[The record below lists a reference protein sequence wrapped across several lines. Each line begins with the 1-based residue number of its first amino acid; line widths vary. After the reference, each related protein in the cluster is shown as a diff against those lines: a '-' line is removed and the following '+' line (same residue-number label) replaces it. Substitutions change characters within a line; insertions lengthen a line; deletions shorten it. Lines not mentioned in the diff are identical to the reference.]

1 MNLLTDR
8 EYLGLTVPFM
18 LSTMTQPLMG
28 AVNTAVM
35 GQLPDP
41 KYIAAVSLGAILFNN
56 LYWLFGF
63 LRVSTTGYAAQ
74 AFGAADKRLGM
85 LAFFKPLVLA
95 MLISACCILFQKPIL
110 ELYLAMIG
118 AAPEVNLLCRD
129 AVFSG
134 AMFLL
139 RLDPAA
145 REVAGIY
152 YDILIWTAPLTL
164 LNYAILGWLMGQTR
178 VRASVFMQVSMNVL
192 NMALSIWFVFW
203 LHMDITGVAFA
214 TLLSQLYGGILSVVL
229 MYYYGDFD
237 YKALPWSELLD
248 WREFIGMLQVNVNLM
263 IRTACLLTVNNII
276 AAVGASFGTVVLAA
290 NAVLLQLKDIMSYL
304 IDGMANGTA
313 IFSGRAVGAKNGKL
327 FAATI
332 KMTFKWLV
340 VLAAILMLGYHL
352 GNEFFI
358 RLFTNIE
365 EVVAMAVTYNVF
377 VLFYPVCAGI
387 GMVLY
392 GVFCGATRTAPVRNM
407 MLMAL
412 LVFYLLQWQLVPLW
426 GNSGLWLALLGFM
439 LSQSIILL
447 FYLSSLRREFA

>member
-1 MNLLTDR
+1 MNLLTNR

-74 AFGAADKRLGM
+74 AFGAADRELGT

-95 MLISACCILFQKPIL
+95 LLISLACIVFQKPIL
-110 ELYLAMIG
+110 ESYLAMIG
-118 AAPEVNLLCRD
+118 AAPEVNDLCR
-129 AVFSG
+129 
-134 AMFLL
+134 
-139 RLDPAA
+139 
-145 REVAGIY
+145 EY
-152 YDILIWTAPLTL
+152 YYILIWGAPLVL
-164 LNYAILGWLMGQTR
+164 GNYVALGWLMGQTR

-192 NMALSIWFVFW
+192 NMALSIWFVFG
-203 LHMDITGVAFA
+203 LHMDIVGVAFA
-214 TLLSQLYGGILSVVL
+214 TLLSQLYGGVLSVVL

-237 YKALPWSELLD
+237 YKNLPWGELLD
-248 WREFIGMLQVNVNLM
+248 WRTFIGMLKVNVNLM

-304 IDGMANGTA
+304 IDGMANGAA
-313 IFSGRAVGAKNGKL
+313 IFSGRAVGAKSGAGL
-327 FAATI
+327 DAAI
-332 KMTFKWLV
+332 RMTFKWLV
-340 VLAAILMLGYHL
+340 VLAVMLMGVYAA

-358 RLFTNIE
+358 RLFTNID
-365 EVVAMAVTYNVF
+365 EVVAMAMTYNVF

-407 MLMAL
+407 MLLAL
-412 LVFYLLQWQLVPLW
+412 AVFYLLQWQLVPKI

-439 LSQSIILL
+439 AAQSVILL
-447 FYLSSLRREFA
+447 YYLKSLRKEFTD

>member
-95 MLISACCILFQKPIL
+95 MIISAFCILFQKPIL

-118 AAPEVNLLCRD
+118 AAPEVNELCRD
-129 AVFSG
+129 
-134 AMFLL
+134 
-139 RLDPAA
+139 
-145 REVAGIY
+145 Y
-152 YDILIWTAPLTL
+152 YYILIWGAPLVL
-164 LNYAILGWLMGQTR
+164 GNYVALGWLMGQTR

-214 TLLSQLYGGILSVVL
+214 TLLSQLYGGILSIVL

-237 YKALPWSELLD
+237 YKELPWSELLD

-304 IDGMANGTA
+304 IDGMANGAA
-313 IFSGRAVGAKNGKL
+313 IFSGRAVGANNAKL

-352 GNEFFI
+352 SNEFFI

-365 EVVAMAVTYNVF
+365 EVVAMAMTYNVF

-412 LVFYLLQWQLVPLW
+412 LVFYLLQWQLVPLG

-447 FYLSSLRREFA
+447 FYLSSLRRKFA

>member
-1 MNLLTDR
+1 MNLLTNR

-74 AFGAADKRLGM
+74 AFGAADRELGT

-95 MLISACCILFQKPIL
+95 LLISLACIVFQKPIL
-110 ELYLAMIG
+110 ESYLAMIG
-118 AAPEVNLLCRD
+118 AAPEVNALCR
-129 AVFSG
+129 
-134 AMFLL
+134 
-139 RLDPAA
+139 
-145 REVAGIY
+145 EY
-152 YDILIWTAPLTL
+152 YYILIWGAPLVL
-164 LNYAILGWLMGQTR
+164 GNYVALGWLMGQTR

-192 NMALSIWFVFW
+192 NMALSIWFVFG
-203 LHMDITGVAFA
+203 LHMDIVGVAFA
-214 TLLSQLYGGILSVVL
+214 TLLSQLYGGVLSVVL

-237 YKALPWSELLD
+237 YKNLPWGELLD
-248 WREFIGMLQVNVNLM
+248 WRTFIGMLKVNVNLM

-304 IDGMANGTA
+304 IDGMANGAA
-313 IFSGRAVGAKNGKL
+313 IFSGRAVGAKSGAGL
-327 FAATI
+327 DAAI
-332 KMTFKWLV
+332 RMTFKWLV
-340 VLAAILMLGYHL
+340 VLAAMLMGVYAA

-358 RLFTNIE
+358 RLFTNID
-365 EVVAMAVTYNVF
+365 EVVAMAMTYNVF

-407 MLMAL
+407 MLLAL
-412 LVFYLLQWQLVPLW
+412 AVFYLLQWQLVPQI

-439 LSQSIILL
+439 AAQSVILL
-447 FYLSSLRREFA
+447 YYLKSLRKEFTD

>member
-1 MNLLTDR
+1 MNLLTNR

-74 AFGAADKRLGM
+74 AFGAADRELGT

-95 MLISACCILFQKPIL
+95 LLISLACIVFQKPIL
-110 ELYLAMIG
+110 EGYLAMIG
-118 AAPEVNLLCRD
+118 AAPEVNDLCR
-129 AVFSG
+129 
-134 AMFLL
+134 
-139 RLDPAA
+139 
-145 REVAGIY
+145 EY
-152 YDILIWTAPLTL
+152 YYILIWGAPLVL
-164 LNYAILGWLMGQTR
+164 GNYVALGWLMGQTR

-192 NMALSIWFVFW
+192 NMALSIWFVFG
-203 LHMDITGVAFA
+203 LHMDIVGVAFA
-214 TLLSQLYGGILSVVL
+214 TLLSQLYGGVLSVVL
-229 MYYYGDFD
+229 MYYYGEFD
-237 YKALPWSELLD
+237 YKNLPWGELLD
-248 WREFIGMLQVNVNLM
+248 WRTFIGMLKVNVNLM

-304 IDGMANGTA
+304 IDGMANGAA
-313 IFSGRAVGAKNGKL
+313 IFSGRAVGAKSGAGL
-327 FAATI
+327 EAAI
-332 KMTFKWLV
+332 RMTFKWLV
-340 VLAAILMLGYHL
+340 VLAAILMGVYAA

-358 RLFTNIE
+358 RLFTNID
-365 EVVAMAVTYNVF
+365 EVVAMAMTYNAF

-407 MLMAL
+407 MLLAL
-412 LVFYLLQWQLVPLW
+412 AVFYVLQWQLVPEI

-439 LSQSIILL
+439 AAQSVILL
-447 FYLSSLRREFA
+447 YYLKSLRKEFTD

>member
-1 MNLLTDR
+1 MDLLTNR

-74 AFGAADKRLGM
+74 AFGAADRELGT

-95 MLISACCILFQKPIL
+95 LLISLACIVFQKPIL
-110 ELYLAMIG
+110 EGYLAMIG
-118 AAPEVNLLCRD
+118 AAPEVNALCR
-129 AVFSG
+129 
-134 AMFLL
+134 
-139 RLDPAA
+139 
-145 REVAGIY
+145 EY
-152 YDILIWTAPLTL
+152 YYILIWGAPLVL
-164 LNYAILGWLMGQTR
+164 GNYVALGWLMGQTR

-192 NMALSIWFVFW
+192 NMALSIWFVFG
-203 LHMDITGVAFA
+203 LHMDIVGVAFA
-214 TLLSQLYGGILSVVL
+214 TLLSQLYGGVISVVL
-229 MYYYGDFD
+229 MYYYGEFD
-237 YKALPWSELLD
+237 YKNLPWGELLD
-248 WREFIGMLQVNVNLM
+248 WRTFIGMLKVNVNLM

-304 IDGMANGTA
+304 IDGMANGAA
-313 IFSGRAVGAKNGKL
+313 IFSGRAVGAKSGAGL
-327 FAATI
+327 DAAI

-340 VLAAILMLGYHL
+340 VLAVMLMGVYAAV
-352 GNEFFI
+352 NEFFI
-358 RLFTNIE
+358 RLFTNID
-365 EVVAMAVTYNVF
+365 EVVAMAMTYNAF

-407 MLMAL
+407 MLLAL
-412 LVFYLLQWQLVPLW
+412 AVFYLLQWQLVPKI

-439 LSQSIILL
+439 AAQSVILL
-447 FYLSSLRREFA
+447 YYLKSLRKEFTD

>member
-1 MNLLTDR
+1 MNLLTNR

-74 AFGAADKRLGM
+74 AFGAADRELGT

-95 MLISACCILFQKPIL
+95 LLISLACIVFQKPIL
-110 ELYLAMIG
+110 EGYLAMIG
-118 AAPEVNLLCRD
+118 AAPEVNDLCR
-129 AVFSG
+129 
-134 AMFLL
+134 
-139 RLDPAA
+139 
-145 REVAGIY
+145 EY
-152 YDILIWTAPLTL
+152 YYILIWGAPLVL
-164 LNYAILGWLMGQTR
+164 GNYVALGWLMGQTR

-192 NMALSIWFVFW
+192 NMALSIWFVFG
-203 LHMDITGVAFA
+203 LHMDIVGVAFA
-214 TLLSQLYGGILSVVL
+214 TLLSQLYGGVLSVVL
-229 MYYYGDFD
+229 MYYYGEFD
-237 YKALPWSELLD
+237 YKNLPWVELLD
-248 WREFIGMLQVNVNLM
+248 WRTFIGMLKVNVNLM

-304 IDGMANGTA
+304 IDGMANGAA
-313 IFSGRAVGAKNGKL
+313 IFSGRAVGAKSGAGL
-327 FAATI
+327 EAAI
-332 KMTFKWLV
+332 RMTFKWLV
-340 VLAAILMLGYHL
+340 VLAAILMGVYAA

-358 RLFTNIE
+358 RLFTNID
-365 EVVAMAVTYNVF
+365 EVVAMAITYNVF

-407 MLMAL
+407 MLLAL
-412 LVFYLLQWQLVPLW
+412 AVFYLLQWQLVPKI

-439 LSQSIILL
+439 AAQSVILL
-447 FYLSSLRREFA
+447 YYLKSLRKEFTD

>member
-8 EYLGLTVPFM
+8 EYLGLTIPFM

-118 AAPEVNLLCRD
+118 AAPEVNELCRD
-129 AVFSG
+129 
-134 AMFLL
+134 
-139 RLDPAA
+139 
-145 REVAGIY
+145 Y
-152 YDILIWTAPLTL
+152 YYILIWGAPLVFG
-164 LNYAILGWLMGQTR
+164 NYVALGWLMGQTR

-214 TLLSQLYGGILSVVL
+214 TLLSQLYGGILSIVL

-237 YKALPWSELLD
+237 YKELPWSELLD

-304 IDGMANGTA
+304 IDGMANGAA
-313 IFSGRAVGAKNGKL
+313 IFSGRAVGANNAKL

-352 GNEFFI
+352 SNEFFI

-392 GVFCGATRTAPVRNM
+392 GVFCGATKTAPVRNM

-426 GNSGLWLALLGFM
+426 GNSGLWFALLGFM

-447 FYLSSLRREFA
+447 FYLSYLRREFA

>member
-1 MNLLTDR
+1 MNLLTNR

-74 AFGAADKRLGM
+74 AFGAADRELGT

-95 MLISACCILFQKPIL
+95 LLISIACIVLQKPIL
-110 ELYLAMIG
+110 EGYLAMIG
-118 AAPEVNLLCRD
+118 AAPEVNALCR
-129 AVFSG
+129 
-134 AMFLL
+134 
-139 RLDPAA
+139 
-145 REVAGIY
+145 EY
-152 YDILIWTAPLTL
+152 YYILIWGAPLVL
-164 LNYAILGWLMGQTR
+164 GNYVALGWLMGQTR

-192 NMALSIWFVFW
+192 NMALSIWFVFG
-203 LHMDITGVAFA
+203 LHMDIVGVAFA
-214 TLLSQLYGGILSVVL
+214 TLLSQLYGGVISVVL
-229 MYYYGDFD
+229 MYYYGEFD
-237 YKALPWSELLD
+237 YKNLPWGELLD
-248 WREFIGMLQVNVNLM
+248 WRTFIGMLKVNVNLM

-304 IDGMANGTA
+304 IDGMANGAA
-313 IFSGRAVGAKNGKL
+313 IFSGRAVGAKSGAGL
-327 FAATI
+327 DAAI
-332 KMTFKWLV
+332 RMTFKWLV
-340 VLAAILMLGYHL
+340 VLAVILMGVYAA

-358 RLFTNIE
+358 RLFTNLD
-365 EVVAMAVTYNVF
+365 EVVAMSMTYNVF

-407 MLMAL
+407 MLLAL
-412 LVFYLLQWQLVPLW
+412 AVFYLLQWQLVPII

-439 LSQSIILL
+439 AAQSVILL
-447 FYLSSLRREFA
+447 YYLKSLRKEFTD

>member
-1 MNLLTDR
+1 MNLLTNR

-74 AFGAADKRLGM
+74 AFGAADRELGT

-95 MLISACCILFQKPIL
+95 LLISLACIVFQKPIL
-110 ELYLAMIG
+110 ESYLAMIG
-118 AAPEVNLLCRD
+118 AAPEVNALCR
-129 AVFSG
+129 
-134 AMFLL
+134 
-139 RLDPAA
+139 
-145 REVAGIY
+145 EY
-152 YDILIWTAPLTL
+152 YYILIWGAPLVL
-164 LNYAILGWLMGQTR
+164 GNYVALGWLMGQTR

-192 NMALSIWFVFW
+192 NMALSIWFVFG
-203 LHMDITGVAFA
+203 LHMDIVGVAFA
-214 TLLSQLYGGILSVVL
+214 TLLSQLYGGVISVVL
-229 MYYYGDFD
+229 MYYYGEFD
-237 YKALPWSELLD
+237 YKNLPWGELLD
-248 WREFIGMLQVNVNLM
+248 WRTFIGMLKVNVNLM

-304 IDGMANGTA
+304 IDGMANGAA
-313 IFSGRAVGAKNGKL
+313 IFSGRAVGAKSGAGL
-327 FAATI
+327 DAAI
-332 KMTFKWLV
+332 RMTFKWLV
-340 VLAAILMLGYHL
+340 VLAVMLMGVYAA

-358 RLFTNIE
+358 RLFTNID
-365 EVVAMAVTYNVF
+365 EVVAMAMTYNVF

-407 MLMAL
+407 MLLAL
-412 LVFYLLQWQLVPLW
+412 AVFYLLQWQLVPTI

-439 LSQSIILL
+439 AAQSVILL
-447 FYLSSLRREFA
+447 YYLKSLRKEFTD

>member
-1 MNLLTDR
+1 MNLLTNR

-74 AFGAADKRLGM
+74 AFGAADRELGT

-95 MLISACCILFQKPIL
+95 LLISLACVVFQKPIL
-110 ELYLAMIG
+110 ESYLAMIG
-118 AAPEVNLLCRD
+118 AAPEVNDLCR
-129 AVFSG
+129 
-134 AMFLL
+134 
-139 RLDPAA
+139 
-145 REVAGIY
+145 EY
-152 YDILIWTAPLTL
+152 YYILIWGAPLVL
-164 LNYAILGWLMGQTR
+164 GNYVALGWLMGQTR

-192 NMALSIWFVFW
+192 NMALSIWFVFG
-203 LHMDITGVAFA
+203 LHMDIVGVAFA
-214 TLLSQLYGGILSVVL
+214 TLLSQLYGGVISVVL
-229 MYYYGDFD
+229 MYYYGEFD
-237 YKALPWSELLD
+237 YKNLPWGELLD
-248 WREFIGMLQVNVNLM
+248 WRTFIGMLKVNVNLM

-304 IDGMANGTA
+304 IDGMANGAA
-313 IFSGRAVGAKNGKL
+313 IFSGRAVGAKSGAGL
-327 FAATI
+327 DAAI
-332 KMTFKWLV
+332 RMTFKWLV
-340 VLAAILMLGYHL
+340 VLVVILMGVYAA

-358 RLFTNIE
+358 RLFTNID
-365 EVVAMAVTYNVF
+365 EVVAMAMTYNVF

-407 MLMAL
+407 MLLAL
-412 LVFYLLQWQLVPLW
+412 AVFYLLQWQLVPKI

-439 LSQSIILL
+439 AAQSVILL
-447 FYLSSLRREFA
+447 YYLKSLRKEFTD

>member
-1 MNLLTDR
+1 MNLLTNR

-74 AFGAADKRLGM
+74 AFGAADRELGT

-95 MLISACCILFQKPIL
+95 LLISLACIVLQKPIL
-110 ELYLAMIG
+110 EGYLAMIG
-118 AAPEVNLLCRD
+118 AAPEVNALCR
-129 AVFSG
+129 
-134 AMFLL
+134 
-139 RLDPAA
+139 
-145 REVAGIY
+145 EY
-152 YDILIWTAPLTL
+152 YYILIWGAPLVL
-164 LNYAILGWLMGQTR
+164 GNYVALGWLMGQTR

-192 NMALSIWFVFW
+192 NMALSIWFVFG
-203 LHMDITGVAFA
+203 LHMDIVGVAFA
-214 TLLSQLYGGILSVVL
+214 TLLSQLYGGVISVVL
-229 MYYYGDFD
+229 MYYYGEFD
-237 YKALPWSELLD
+237 YKNLPWGELLD
-248 WREFIGMLQVNVNLM
+248 WRTFIGMLKVNVNLM

-304 IDGMANGTA
+304 IDGMANGAA
-313 IFSGRAVGAKNGKL
+313 IFSGRAVGAKSGAGL
-327 FAATI
+327 DAAI
-332 KMTFKWLV
+332 RMTFKWLV
-340 VLAAILMLGYHL
+340 VLAVILMGVYAA

-358 RLFTNIE
+358 RLFTNLD
-365 EVVAMAVTYNVF
+365 EVVAMAMTYNAF

-407 MLMAL
+407 MLLAL
-412 LVFYLLQWQLVPLW
+412 AVFYLLQWQLVPII

-439 LSQSIILL
+439 AAQSVILL
-447 FYLSSLRREFA
+447 YYLKSLRKEFTD

>member
-1 MNLLTDR
+1 MNLLTNR

-74 AFGAADKRLGM
+74 AFGAADRELGT

-95 MLISACCILFQKPIL
+95 LLISLACIVFQKPIL
-110 ELYLAMIG
+110 EGYLAMIG
-118 AAPEVNLLCRD
+118 AAPEVNDLCR
-129 AVFSG
+129 
-134 AMFLL
+134 
-139 RLDPAA
+139 
-145 REVAGIY
+145 EY
-152 YDILIWTAPLTL
+152 YYILIWGAPLVL
-164 LNYAILGWLMGQTR
+164 GNYVALGWLMGQTR

-192 NMALSIWFVFW
+192 NMALSIWFVFG
-203 LHMDITGVAFA
+203 LHMDIVGVAFA
-214 TLLSQLYGGILSVVL
+214 TLLSQLYGGVISVVL
-229 MYYYGDFD
+229 MYYYGEFD
-237 YKALPWSELLD
+237 YKNLPWGELLD
-248 WREFIGMLQVNVNLM
+248 WRTFIGMLKVNVNLM

-304 IDGMANGTA
+304 IDGMANGAA
-313 IFSGRAVGAKNGKL
+313 IFSGRAVGAKSGAGL
-327 FAATI
+327 EAAI
-332 KMTFKWLV
+332 RMTFKWLV
-340 VLAAILMLGYHL
+340 VLAAMLMGVYAA

-358 RLFTNIE
+358 RLFTNID
-365 EVVAMAVTYNVF
+365 EVVAMAMTYNAF

-407 MLMAL
+407 MLLAL
-412 LVFYLLQWQLVPLW
+412 AVFYVLQWQLVPII
-426 GNSGLWLALLGFM
+426 GNSGLWVALLGFM
-439 LSQSIILL
+439 AAQSVILL
-447 FYLSSLRREFA
+447 YYLKSLRKEFTD

>member
-8 EYLGLTVPFM
+8 EYLGLTIPFM

-118 AAPEVNLLCRD
+118 AAPEVNELCRD
-129 AVFSG
+129 
-134 AMFLL
+134 
-139 RLDPAA
+139 
-145 REVAGIY
+145 Y
-152 YDILIWTAPLTL
+152 YYILIWGAPLVFG
-164 LNYAILGWLMGQTR
+164 NYVALGWLMGQTR

-214 TLLSQLYGGILSVVL
+214 TLLSQLYGGILSIVL

-304 IDGMANGTA
+304 IDGMANGAA
-313 IFSGRAVGAKNGKL
+313 IFSGRAVGANNAKL

-352 GNEFFI
+352 SNEFFI

-365 EVVAMAVTYNVF
+365 EVVAMAMTYNVF

-426 GNSGLWLALLGFM
+426 GPRSHGKM
-439 LSQSIILL
+439 
-447 FYLSSLRREFA
+447 

>member
-1 MNLLTDR
+1 MNLLTNR

-74 AFGAADKRLGM
+74 AFGAADRELGT

-95 MLISACCILFQKPIL
+95 LLISLACIVFQKPIL
-110 ELYLAMIG
+110 EGYLAMIG
-118 AAPEVNLLCRD
+118 AAPEVNDLCR
-129 AVFSG
+129 
-134 AMFLL
+134 
-139 RLDPAA
+139 
-145 REVAGIY
+145 EY
-152 YDILIWTAPLTL
+152 YYILIWGAPLVL
-164 LNYAILGWLMGQTR
+164 GNYVALGWLMGQTR

-203 LHMDITGVAFA
+203 LHMDIVGVAFA
-214 TLLSQLYGGILSVVL
+214 TLLSQLYGGVLSVVL

-237 YKALPWSELLD
+237 YKNLPWGELLD
-248 WREFIGMLQVNVNLM
+248 WRTFIGMLKVNVNLM

-304 IDGMANGTA
+304 IDGMANGAA
-313 IFSGRAVGAKNGKL
+313 IFSGRAVGAKSGAGL
-327 FAATI
+327 DAAI
-332 KMTFKWLV
+332 RMTFKWLV
-340 VLAAILMLGYHL
+340 VLAAMLMGVYAA

-358 RLFTNIE
+358 RLFTNID
-365 EVVAMAVTYNVF
+365 EVVAMAMTYNVF

-407 MLMAL
+407 MLLAL
-412 LVFYLLQWQLVPLW
+412 AVFYLLQWQLVPEI

-439 LSQSIILL
+439 AAQSVILL
-447 FYLSSLRREFA
+447 YYLKSLRKEFTD

>member
-1 MNLLTDR
+1 MSLLTNR

-74 AFGAADKRLGM
+74 AFGAADKELGT

-95 MLISACCILFQKPIL
+95 LLISLACIVFQKPIL
-110 ELYLAMIG
+110 ESYLAMIG
-118 AAPEVNLLCRD
+118 AAPEVNDLCR
-129 AVFSG
+129 
-134 AMFLL
+134 
-139 RLDPAA
+139 
-145 REVAGIY
+145 EY
-152 YDILIWTAPLTL
+152 YYILIWGAPLVL
-164 LNYAILGWLMGQTR
+164 GNYVALGWLMGQTR

-192 NMALSIWFVFW
+192 NMALSIWFVFG
-203 LHMDITGVAFA
+203 LHMDIIGVAFA
-214 TLLSQLYGGILSVVL
+214 TLLSQLYGGVLSVVL

-237 YKALPWSELLD
+237 YKNLPWGELLD
-248 WREFIGMLQVNVNLM
+248 WRTFIGMLKVNVNLM

-304 IDGMANGTA
+304 IDGMANGAA
-313 IFSGRAVGAKNGKL
+313 IFSGRAVGAKSGAGL
-327 FAATI
+327 DAAI
-332 KMTFKWLV
+332 RMTFKWLV
-340 VLAAILMLGYHL
+340 VLAAILMGVYAA

-358 RLFTNIE
+358 RLFTNID
-365 EVVAMAVTYNVF
+365 EVVAMAMTYNAF

-407 MLMAL
+407 MLLAL
-412 LVFYLLQWQLVPLW
+412 AVFYVLQWQLVPII
-426 GNSGLWLALLGFM
+426 GNSGLWVALLGFM
-439 LSQSIILL
+439 AAQSVILL
-447 FYLSSLRREFA
+447 YYLKSLRKEFTD

>member
-1 MNLLTDR
+1 MNLLTNR

-74 AFGAADKRLGM
+74 AFGAADRELGT

-95 MLISACCILFQKPIL
+95 LLISIACIVLQKPIL
-110 ELYLAMIG
+110 EGYLAMIG
-118 AAPEVNLLCRD
+118 AAPEVNALCR
-129 AVFSG
+129 
-134 AMFLL
+134 
-139 RLDPAA
+139 
-145 REVAGIY
+145 EY
-152 YDILIWTAPLTL
+152 YYILIWGAPLVL
-164 LNYAILGWLMGQTR
+164 GNYVALGWLMGQTR

-192 NMALSIWFVFW
+192 NMALSIWFVFG
-203 LHMDITGVAFA
+203 LHMDIVGVAFA
-214 TLLSQLYGGILSVVL
+214 TLLSQLYGGVISVVL
-229 MYYYGDFD
+229 MYYYGEFD
-237 YKALPWSELLD
+237 YKNLPWGELLD
-248 WREFIGMLQVNVNLM
+248 WRTFIGMLKVNVNLM

-304 IDGMANGTA
+304 IDGMANGAA
-313 IFSGRAVGAKNGKL
+313 IFSGRAVGAKSGAGL
-327 FAATI
+327 DAAI
-332 KMTFKWLV
+332 RMTFKWLV
-340 VLAAILMLGYHL
+340 VLAAMLMGVYAA

-358 RLFTNIE
+358 RLFTNID
-365 EVVAMAVTYNVF
+365 EVVAMAMTYNVF

-407 MLMAL
+407 MLLAL
-412 LVFYLLQWQLVPLW
+412 AVFYLLQWQLVPEI

-439 LSQSIILL
+439 AAQSVILL
-447 FYLSSLRREFA
+447 YYLKSLRKEFTD

>member
-1 MNLLTDR
+1 MNLLTNR

-74 AFGAADKRLGM
+74 AFGAADRELGT

-95 MLISACCILFQKPIL
+95 LLISLACIVLQKPIL
-110 ELYLAMIG
+110 EGYLAMIG
-118 AAPEVNLLCRD
+118 AAPEVNALCR
-129 AVFSG
+129 
-134 AMFLL
+134 
-139 RLDPAA
+139 
-145 REVAGIY
+145 EY
-152 YDILIWTAPLTL
+152 YYILIWGAPLVL
-164 LNYAILGWLMGQTR
+164 GNYVALGWLMGQTR

-192 NMALSIWFVFW
+192 NMALSIWFVFG
-203 LHMDITGVAFA
+203 LHMDIVGVAFA
-214 TLLSQLYGGILSVVL
+214 TLLSQLYGGVISVVL
-229 MYYYGDFD
+229 MYYYGEFD
-237 YKALPWSELLD
+237 YKNLPWGELLD
-248 WREFIGMLQVNVNLM
+248 WRTFIGMLKVNVNLM

-304 IDGMANGTA
+304 IDGMANGAA
-313 IFSGRAVGAKNGKL
+313 IFSGRAVGAKSGAGL
-327 FAATI
+327 DAAI
-332 KMTFKWLV
+332 RMTFKWLV
-340 VLAAILMLGYHL
+340 VLAVMLMGVYAA

-358 RLFTNIE
+358 RLFTNLD
-365 EVVAMAVTYNVF
+365 EVVAMALTYNVF

-407 MLMAL
+407 MLLAL
-412 LVFYLLQWQLVPLW
+412 AVFYLLQWQLVPII

-439 LSQSIILL
+439 AAQSVILL
-447 FYLSSLRREFA
+447 YYLKSLRKEFTD

>member
-1 MNLLTDR
+1 MNLLTNR

-74 AFGAADKRLGM
+74 AFGAADRELGT

-95 MLISACCILFQKPIL
+95 LLISLACIVFQKPIL
-110 ELYLAMIG
+110 ESYLAMIG
-118 AAPEVNLLCRD
+118 AAPEVNDLCR
-129 AVFSG
+129 
-134 AMFLL
+134 
-139 RLDPAA
+139 
-145 REVAGIY
+145 EY
-152 YDILIWTAPLTL
+152 YYILIWGAPLVL
-164 LNYAILGWLMGQTR
+164 GNYVALGWLMGQTR

-192 NMALSIWFVFW
+192 NMALSIWFVFG
-203 LHMDITGVAFA
+203 LHMDIVGVAFA
-214 TLLSQLYGGILSVVL
+214 TLLSQLYGGVLSVVL
-229 MYYYGDFD
+229 MYYYGEFD
-237 YKALPWSELLD
+237 YKNLPWGELLD
-248 WREFIGMLQVNVNLM
+248 WRTFIGMLKVNVNLM

-304 IDGMANGTA
+304 IDGMANGAA
-313 IFSGRAVGAKNGKL
+313 IFSGRAVGAKSGAGL
-327 FAATI
+327 DAAI
-332 KMTFKWLV
+332 RMTFKWLV
-340 VLAAILMLGYHL
+340 VLAAILMGVYAA

-358 RLFTNIE
+358 RLFTNID
-365 EVVAMAVTYNVF
+365 EVVAMSMTYNVF

-407 MLMAL
+407 MLLAL
-412 LVFYLLQWQLVPLW
+412 AVFYLLQWQLVPII

-439 LSQSIILL
+439 AAQSVILL
-447 FYLSSLRREFA
+447 YYLKSLRKEFTD

>member
-1 MNLLTDR
+1 MNLLTNR

-74 AFGAADKRLGM
+74 AFGAADRELGT

-95 MLISACCILFQKPIL
+95 LLISLACIVLQKPIL
-110 ELYLAMIG
+110 EGYLAMIG
-118 AAPEVNLLCRD
+118 AAPEVNALCR
-129 AVFSG
+129 
-134 AMFLL
+134 
-139 RLDPAA
+139 
-145 REVAGIY
+145 EY
-152 YDILIWTAPLTL
+152 YYILIWGAPLVL
-164 LNYAILGWLMGQTR
+164 GNYVALGWLMGQTR

-192 NMALSIWFVFW
+192 NMALSIWFVFG
-203 LHMDITGVAFA
+203 LHMDIVGVAFA
-214 TLLSQLYGGILSVVL
+214 TLLSQLYGGVISVVL
-229 MYYYGDFD
+229 MYYYGEFD
-237 YKALPWSELLD
+237 YKNLPWGELLD
-248 WREFIGMLQVNVNLM
+248 WRTFIGMLKVNVNLM

-304 IDGMANGTA
+304 IDGMANGAA
-313 IFSGRAVGAKNGKL
+313 IFSGRAVGAKSGAGL
-327 FAATI
+327 DAAI
-332 KMTFKWLV
+332 RMTFKWLV
-340 VLAAILMLGYHL
+340 VLAAILMGVYAA

-358 RLFTNIE
+358 RLFTNID
-365 EVVAMAVTYNVF
+365 EVVAMSMTYNVF

-407 MLMAL
+407 MLLAL
-412 LVFYLLQWQLVPLW
+412 AVFYLLQWQLVPII

-439 LSQSIILL
+439 AAQSVILL
-447 FYLSSLRREFA
+447 YYLKSLRKEFTD

>member
-1 MNLLTDR
+1 MNLLTNR

-74 AFGAADKRLGM
+74 AFGAADRELGT

-95 MLISACCILFQKPIL
+95 LLISLACIVFQKPIL
-110 ELYLAMIG
+110 ESYLAMIG
-118 AAPEVNLLCRD
+118 ATPEVNDLCR
-129 AVFSG
+129 
-134 AMFLL
+134 
-139 RLDPAA
+139 
-145 REVAGIY
+145 EY
-152 YDILIWTAPLTL
+152 YYILIWGAPLVL
-164 LNYAILGWLMGQTR
+164 GNYVALGWLMGQTR

-192 NMALSIWFVFW
+192 NMALSIWFVFG
-203 LHMDITGVAFA
+203 LHMDIVGVAFA
-214 TLLSQLYGGILSVVL
+214 TLLSQLYGGVISVVL
-229 MYYYGDFD
+229 MYYYGEFD
-237 YKALPWSELLD
+237 YKNLPWGELLD
-248 WREFIGMLQVNVNLM
+248 WRTFIGMLKVNVNLM

-304 IDGMANGTA
+304 IDGMANGAA
-313 IFSGRAVGAKNGKL
+313 IFSGRAVGAKSGAGL
-327 FAATI
+327 DAAI
-332 KMTFKWLV
+332 RMTFKWLV
-340 VLAAILMLGYHL
+340 VLAVMLMGVYAA

-358 RLFTNIE
+358 RLFTNID
-365 EVVAMAVTYNVF
+365 EVVAMAMTYNIF

-407 MLMAL
+407 MLLAL
-412 LVFYLLQWQLVPLW
+412 AVFYLLQWQLVPKI

-439 LSQSIILL
+439 AAQSVILL
-447 FYLSSLRREFA
+447 YYLKSLRKEFTD

>member
-1 MNLLTDR
+1 MNLLTNR

-74 AFGAADKRLGM
+74 AFGAADRELGT

-95 MLISACCILFQKPIL
+95 VLISLACIVFQKPIL
-110 ELYLAMIG
+110 ESYLAMIG
-118 AAPEVNLLCRD
+118 AAPEVNALCR
-129 AVFSG
+129 
-134 AMFLL
+134 
-139 RLDPAA
+139 
-145 REVAGIY
+145 EY
-152 YDILIWTAPLTL
+152 YYILIWGAPLVL
-164 LNYAILGWLMGQTR
+164 GNYVALGWLMGQTR

-192 NMALSIWFVFW
+192 NMALSIWFVFG
-203 LHMDITGVAFA
+203 LHMDIVGVAFA
-214 TLLSQLYGGILSVVL
+214 TLLSQLYGGVISVVL

-237 YKALPWSELLD
+237 YKNLPWGELLD
-248 WREFIGMLQVNVNLM
+248 WRTFIGMLKVNVNLM

-304 IDGMANGTA
+304 IDGMANGAA
-313 IFSGRAVGAKNGKL
+313 IFSGRAVGAKSGAGL
-327 FAATI
+327 DAAI
-332 KMTFKWLV
+332 RMTFKWLV
-340 VLAAILMLGYHL
+340 VLAVMLMGVYAA

-358 RLFTNIE
+358 RLFTNID
-365 EVVAMAVTYNVF
+365 EVVAMAMTYNVF

-407 MLMAL
+407 MLLAL
-412 LVFYLLQWQLVPLW
+412 AVFYLLQWQLVPKI

-439 LSQSIILL
+439 AAQSVILL
-447 FYLSSLRREFA
+447 YYLKSLRKEFTD

>member
-1 MNLLTDR
+1 MNLLTNR

-74 AFGAADKRLGM
+74 AFGAADRELAT

-95 MLISACCILFQKPIL
+95 LLISLACIVFQKPIL
-110 ELYLAMIG
+110 ESYLAMIG
-118 AAPEVNLLCRD
+118 AAPEVNALCR
-129 AVFSG
+129 
-134 AMFLL
+134 
-139 RLDPAA
+139 
-145 REVAGIY
+145 EY
-152 YDILIWTAPLTL
+152 YYILIWGAPLVL
-164 LNYAILGWLMGQTR
+164 GNYVALGWLMGQTR

-192 NMALSIWFVFW
+192 NMALSIWFVFG
-203 LHMDITGVAFA
+203 LHMDIVGVAFA
-214 TLLSQLYGGILSVVL
+214 TLLSQLYGGVISVVL
-229 MYYYGDFD
+229 MYYYGEFD
-237 YKALPWSELLD
+237 YKNLPWGELLD
-248 WREFIGMLQVNVNLM
+248 WRTFIGMLKVNVNLM

-304 IDGMANGTA
+304 IDGMANGAA
-313 IFSGRAVGAKNGKL
+313 IFSGRAVGAKSGAGL
-327 FAATI
+327 DAAI
-332 KMTFKWLV
+332 RMTFKWLV
-340 VLAAILMLGYHL
+340 VLAVMLMGVYAA

-358 RLFTNIE
+358 RLFTNID
-365 EVVAMAVTYNVF
+365 EVVAMAMTYNVF

-407 MLMAL
+407 MLLAL
-412 LVFYLLQWQLVPLW
+412 AVFYLLQWQLVPKI

-439 LSQSIILL
+439 AAQSVILL
-447 FYLSSLRREFA
+447 YYLKSLRKEFTD

>member
-1 MNLLTDR
+1 MNLLTNR

-74 AFGAADKRLGM
+74 AFGAADRELGT

-95 MLISACCILFQKPIL
+95 LLISIACIVLQKPIL
-110 ELYLAMIG
+110 EGYLAMIG
-118 AAPEVNLLCRD
+118 AAPEVNALCR
-129 AVFSG
+129 
-134 AMFLL
+134 
-139 RLDPAA
+139 
-145 REVAGIY
+145 EY
-152 YDILIWTAPLTL
+152 YYILIWGAPLVL
-164 LNYAILGWLMGQTR
+164 GNYVALGWLMGQTR

-192 NMALSIWFVFW
+192 NMALSIWFVFG
-203 LHMDITGVAFA
+203 LHMDIIGVAFA
-214 TLLSQLYGGILSVVL
+214 TLLSQLYGGVISVVL
-229 MYYYGDFD
+229 MYYYGEFD
-237 YKALPWSELLD
+237 YKNLPWGELLD
-248 WREFIGMLQVNVNLM
+248 WRTFIGMLKVNVNLM

-304 IDGMANGTA
+304 IDGMANGAA
-313 IFSGRAVGAKNGKL
+313 IFSGRAVGAKSGAGL
-327 FAATI
+327 DAAI
-332 KMTFKWLV
+332 RMTFKWLV
-340 VLAAILMLGYHL
+340 VLAVILMGVYAA

-358 RLFTNIE
+358 RLFTNLD
-365 EVVAMAVTYNVF
+365 EVVAMALTYNVF

-407 MLMAL
+407 MLLAL
-412 LVFYLLQWQLVPLW
+412 AVFYLLQWQLVPKI

-439 LSQSIILL
+439 AAQSVILL
-447 FYLSSLRREFA
+447 YYLKSLRKEFTD

>member
-1 MNLLTDR
+1 MNLLTNR

-74 AFGAADKRLGM
+74 AFGAADRELGT

-95 MLISACCILFQKPIL
+95 LLISLACIVFQKPIL
-110 ELYLAMIG
+110 ESYLAMIG
-118 AAPEVNLLCRD
+118 AAPEVNALCR
-129 AVFSG
+129 
-134 AMFLL
+134 
-139 RLDPAA
+139 
-145 REVAGIY
+145 EY
-152 YDILIWTAPLTL
+152 YYILIWGAPLVL
-164 LNYAILGWLMGQTR
+164 GNYVALGWLMGQTR

-192 NMALSIWFVFW
+192 NMALSIWFVFG
-203 LHMDITGVAFA
+203 LHMDIVGVAFA
-214 TLLSQLYGGILSVVL
+214 TLLSQLYGGVISVVL
-229 MYYYGDFD
+229 MYYYGEFD
-237 YKALPWSELLD
+237 YKNLPWGELLD
-248 WREFIGMLQVNVNLM
+248 WRTFIGMLKVNVNLM

-304 IDGMANGTA
+304 IDGMANGAA
-313 IFSGRAVGAKNGKL
+313 IFSGRAVGAKSGAGL
-327 FAATI
+327 DAAI

-340 VLAAILMLGYHL
+340 VLAVILMGVYAA

-358 RLFTNIE
+358 RLFTNID
-365 EVVAMAVTYNVF
+365 EVVAMAMTYNVF

-407 MLMAL
+407 MLLAL
-412 LVFYLLQWQLVPLW
+412 AVFYLLQWQLVPKI

-439 LSQSIILL
+439 AAQSVILL
-447 FYLSSLRREFA
+447 YYLKSLRKEFTD

>member
-1 MNLLTDR
+1 MNLLTNR

-74 AFGAADKRLGM
+74 AFGAADRELGT

-95 MLISACCILFQKPIL
+95 LLISLACIVFQKPIL
-110 ELYLAMIG
+110 EGYLAMIG
-118 AAPEVNLLCRD
+118 AAPEVNDLCR
-129 AVFSG
+129 
-134 AMFLL
+134 
-139 RLDPAA
+139 
-145 REVAGIY
+145 EY
-152 YDILIWTAPLTL
+152 YYILIWGAPLVL
-164 LNYAILGWLMGQTR
+164 GNYVALGWLMGQTR

-192 NMALSIWFVFW
+192 NMALSIWFVFG
-203 LHMDITGVAFA
+203 LHMDIVGVAFA
-214 TLLSQLYGGILSVVL
+214 TLLSQLYGGVLSVVL
-229 MYYYGDFD
+229 MYYYGEFD
-237 YKALPWSELLD
+237 YKNLPWGELLD
-248 WREFIGMLQVNVNLM
+248 WRTFIGMLKVNVNLM

-304 IDGMANGTA
+304 IDGMANGAA
-313 IFSGRAVGAKNGKL
+313 IFSGRAVGAKSGAGL
-327 FAATI
+327 DAAI
-332 KMTFKWLV
+332 RMTFKWLV
-340 VLAAILMLGYHL
+340 VLAVMLMGVYAA

-358 RLFTNIE
+358 RLFTNID
-365 EVVAMAVTYNVF
+365 EVVAMAMTYNVF

-407 MLMAL
+407 MLLAL
-412 LVFYLLQWQLVPLW
+412 AVFYLLQWQLVPKI

-439 LSQSIILL
+439 AAQSVILL
-447 FYLSSLRREFA
+447 YYLKSLRKEFTD

>member
-1 MNLLTDR
+1 MNLLTNR

-74 AFGAADKRLGM
+74 AFGAADRELGT

-95 MLISACCILFQKPIL
+95 LLISLACIVFQKPIL
-110 ELYLAMIG
+110 ESYLVMIG
-118 AAPEVNLLCRD
+118 AAPEVNDLCR
-129 AVFSG
+129 
-134 AMFLL
+134 
-139 RLDPAA
+139 
-145 REVAGIY
+145 EY
-152 YDILIWTAPLTL
+152 YYILIWGAPLVL
-164 LNYAILGWLMGQTR
+164 GNYVALGWLMGQTR

-192 NMALSIWFVFW
+192 NMALSIWFVFG
-203 LHMDITGVAFA
+203 LHMDIVGVAFA
-214 TLLSQLYGGILSVVL
+214 TLLSQLYGGVLSVVL
-229 MYYYGDFD
+229 MYYYGEFD
-237 YKALPWSELLD
+237 YKNLPWGELLD
-248 WREFIGMLQVNVNLM
+248 WRTFIGMLKVNVNLM

-304 IDGMANGTA
+304 IDGMANGAA
-313 IFSGRAVGAKNGKL
+313 IFSGRAVGAKSGAGL
-327 FAATI
+327 EAAI
-332 KMTFKWLV
+332 RMTFKWLV
-340 VLAAILMLGYHL
+340 VLAAILMGVYAA

-358 RLFTNIE
+358 RLFTNID
-365 EVVAMAVTYNVF
+365 EVVAMAMTYNAF
-377 VLFYPVCAGI
+377 VLFYPICAGI

-412 LVFYLLQWQLVPLW
+412 AVFYLLQWQLVPKI
-426 GNSGLWLALLGFM
+426 GNSGLWVALLGFM
-439 LSQSIILL
+439 AAQSVILL
-447 FYLSSLRREFA
+447 YYLKSLRKEFTD

>member
-1 MNLLTDR
+1 MNLLINR

-74 AFGAADKRLGM
+74 AFGAADRELGT

-95 MLISACCILFQKPIL
+95 LLISLACIVFQKPIL
-110 ELYLAMIG
+110 EGYLAMIG
-118 AAPEVNLLCRD
+118 AAPEVNNLCR
-129 AVFSG
+129 
-134 AMFLL
+134 
-139 RLDPAA
+139 
-145 REVAGIY
+145 EY
-152 YDILIWTAPLTL
+152 YYILIWGAPLVL
-164 LNYAILGWLMGQTR
+164 GNYVALGWLMGQTR

-192 NMALSIWFVFW
+192 YMALSIWFVFG
-203 LHMDITGVAFA
+203 LHMDIIGVAFA
-214 TLLSQLYGGILSVVL
+214 TLLSQLYGGVLSVVL

-237 YKALPWSELLD
+237 YKNLPWRELLD
-248 WREFIGMLQVNVNLM
+248 WRTFIGMLKVNVDLM

-304 IDGMANGTA
+304 IDGMANGAA
-313 IFSGRAVGAKNGKL
+313 IFSGRAVGAKSGAGL
-327 FAATI
+327 DAAI
-332 KMTFKWLV
+332 RMTFKWLV
-340 VLAAILMLGYHL
+340 VLAAMLMGVYAA
-352 GNEFFI
+352 GNEFSI
-358 RLFTNIE
+358 RLFTNID
-365 EVVAMAVTYNVF
+365 EVVAMAMTYNVF

-407 MLMAL
+407 MLLAL
-412 LVFYLLQWQLVPLW
+412 AVFYLLQWQLVPEI

-439 LSQSIILL
+439 AAQSVILL
-447 FYLSSLRREFA
+447 YYLKSLRKEFTD

>member
-1 MNLLTDR
+1 MSLLTNR

-95 MLISACCILFQKPIL
+95 MLVSLACIVLQKPIL
-110 ELYLAMIG
+110 EGYLAMIG
-118 AAPEVNLLCRD
+118 AAPEVNDLCRD
-129 AVFSG
+129 
-134 AMFLL
+134 
-139 RLDPAA
+139 
-145 REVAGIY
+145 Y
-152 YDILIWTAPLTL
+152 YYVLIWGAPLVL
-164 LNYAILGWLMGQTR
+164 GNYVALGWLMGQTR

-203 LHMDITGVAFA
+203 LHMDIMGVAFA
-214 TLLSQLYGGILSVVL
+214 TLLSQLYGGVLSVVL
-229 MYYYGDFD
+229 MYYYGEFD
-237 YKALPWSELLD
+237 YKNLPWGELLD
-248 WREFIGMLQVNVNLM
+248 WREFIDMLKVNVNLM

-304 IDGMANGTA
+304 IDGMANGAA
-313 IFSGRAVGAKNGKL
+313 IFSGRAVGAKDGKGL
-327 FAATI
+327 DAAI

-340 VLAAILMLGYHL
+340 VLAVILMGGYAA

-358 RLFTNIE
+358 RLFTNID
-365 EVVAMAVTYNVF
+365 EVIAMAMAYNIF
-377 VLFYPVCAGI
+377 VMFYPVCAGI

-407 MLMAL
+407 MLAAL
-412 LVFYLLQWQLVPLW
+412 AVFYFMQWQLVPIF

-439 LSQSIILL
+439 SAQSVILL
-447 FYLSSLRREFA
+447 YYLRSLRREFTN

>member
-1 MNLLTDR
+1 MSLLTDR
-8 EYLGLTVPFM
+8 EYLGLTIPFM

-118 AAPEVNLLCRD
+118 AAPEVNELCRD
-129 AVFSG
+129 
-134 AMFLL
+134 
-139 RLDPAA
+139 
-145 REVAGIY
+145 Y
-152 YDILIWTAPLTL
+152 YYILIWGAPLVFG
-164 LNYAILGWLMGQTR
+164 NYVALGWLMGQTR

-304 IDGMANGTA
+304 IDGMANGAA
-313 IFSGRAVGAKNGKL
+313 IFSGRAVGSKNGKL

-365 EVVAMAVTYNVF
+365 EVVAMAMTYNVF

-412 LVFYLLQWQLVPLW
+412 LVFYLLQWQLVLLW

-447 FYLSSLRREFA
+447 FYLSSLRRKFA

>member
-1 MNLLTDR
+1 MNLLTNR

-74 AFGAADKRLGM
+74 AFGAADRELGT

-95 MLISACCILFQKPIL
+95 LLISLACIVLQKPIL
-110 ELYLAMIG
+110 ESYLAMIG
-118 AAPEVNLLCRD
+118 AAPEVNDLCR
-129 AVFSG
+129 
-134 AMFLL
+134 
-139 RLDPAA
+139 
-145 REVAGIY
+145 EY
-152 YDILIWTAPLTL
+152 YYILIWGAPLVL
-164 LNYAILGWLMGQTR
+164 GNYVALGWLMGQTR

-192 NMALSIWFVFW
+192 NMALSIWFVFG
-203 LHMDITGVAFA
+203 LHMDIVGVAFA
-214 TLLSQLYGGILSVVL
+214 TLLSQLYGGVLSVVL
-229 MYYYGDFD
+229 MYYYGEFD
-237 YKALPWSELLD
+237 YKNLPWGELLD
-248 WREFIGMLQVNVNLM
+248 WRTFIGMLKVNVNLM

-304 IDGMANGTA
+304 IDGMANGAA
-313 IFSGRAVGAKNGKL
+313 IFSGRAVGAKSGAGL
-327 FAATI
+327 DAAI
-332 KMTFKWLV
+332 RMTFKWLV
-340 VLAAILMLGYHL
+340 VLAAILMGVYAA

-358 RLFTNIE
+358 RLFTNID
-365 EVVAMAVTYNVF
+365 EVVAMSMTYNVF

-407 MLMAL
+407 MLLAL
-412 LVFYLLQWQLVPLW
+412 AVFYLLQWQLVPII

-439 LSQSIILL
+439 AAQSVILL
-447 FYLSSLRREFA
+447 YYLKSLRKEFTD

>member
-1 MNLLTDR
+1 MNLLTNR

-74 AFGAADKRLGM
+74 AFGAADRELGT

-95 MLISACCILFQKPIL
+95 LLISLACIVLQKPIL
-110 ELYLAMIG
+110 EGYLAMIG
-118 AAPEVNLLCRD
+118 AAPEVNALCR
-129 AVFSG
+129 
-134 AMFLL
+134 
-139 RLDPAA
+139 
-145 REVAGIY
+145 EY
-152 YDILIWTAPLTL
+152 YYILIWGAPLVL
-164 LNYAILGWLMGQTR
+164 GNYVALGWLMGQTR

-192 NMALSIWFVFW
+192 NMALSIWFVFG
-203 LHMDITGVAFA
+203 LHMDIVGVAFA
-214 TLLSQLYGGILSVVL
+214 TLLSQLYGGVISVVL
-229 MYYYGDFD
+229 MYYYGEFD
-237 YKALPWSELLD
+237 YKNLPWGELLD
-248 WREFIGMLQVNVNLM
+248 WRTFIGMLKVNVNLM

-304 IDGMANGTA
+304 IDGMANGAA
-313 IFSGRAVGAKNGKL
+313 IFSGRAVGAKSGAGL
-327 FAATI
+327 DAAI

-340 VLAAILMLGYHL
+340 VLAVMLMGVYAAV
-352 GNEFFI
+352 NEFFI
-358 RLFTNIE
+358 RLFTNID
-365 EVVAMAVTYNVF
+365 EVVAMAMTYNAF

-407 MLMAL
+407 MLLAL
-412 LVFYLLQWQLVPLW
+412 AVFYLLQWQLVPKI

-439 LSQSIILL
+439 AAQSVILL
-447 FYLSSLRREFA
+447 YYLKSLRKEFTD

>member
-1 MNLLTDR
+1 MNLLTNR

-74 AFGAADKRLGM
+74 AFGAADRELGT

-95 MLISACCILFQKPIL
+95 LLISLACIVFQKPIL
-110 ELYLAMIG
+110 ESYLAMIG
-118 AAPEVNLLCRD
+118 AAPEVNDLCR
-129 AVFSG
+129 
-134 AMFLL
+134 
-139 RLDPAA
+139 
-145 REVAGIY
+145 EY
-152 YDILIWTAPLTL
+152 YYILIWGAPLVL
-164 LNYAILGWLMGQTR
+164 GNYVALGWLMGQTR

-192 NMALSIWFVFW
+192 NMALSIWFVFG
-203 LHMDITGVAFA
+203 LHMDIVGVAFA
-214 TLLSQLYGGILSVVL
+214 TLLSQLYGGVLSVVL
-229 MYYYGDFD
+229 MYYYGEFD
-237 YKALPWSELLD
+237 YKNLPWGELLD
-248 WREFIGMLQVNVNLM
+248 WRTFIGMLKVNVNLM

-304 IDGMANGTA
+304 IDGMANGAA
-313 IFSGRAVGAKNGKL
+313 IFSGRAVGAKSGAGL
-327 FAATI
+327 DAAI
-332 KMTFKWLV
+332 RMTFKWLV
-340 VLAAILMLGYHL
+340 VLAVMLMGVYAA

-358 RLFTNIE
+358 RLFTNID
-365 EVVAMAVTYNVF
+365 EVVAMAMTYNVF

-407 MLMAL
+407 MLLAL
-412 LVFYLLQWQLVPLW
+412 AVFYLLQWQLVPKI

-439 LSQSIILL
+439 AAQSVILL
-447 FYLSSLRREFA
+447 YYLKSLRKEFTD

>member
-1 MNLLTDR
+1 MNLLTNR

-74 AFGAADKRLGM
+74 AFGAADRELGT

-95 MLISACCILFQKPIL
+95 LLISLACIVFQKPIL
-110 ELYLAMIG
+110 ESYLAMIG
-118 AAPEVNLLCRD
+118 AAPEVNALCR
-129 AVFSG
+129 
-134 AMFLL
+134 
-139 RLDPAA
+139 
-145 REVAGIY
+145 EY
-152 YDILIWTAPLTL
+152 YYILIWGAPLVL
-164 LNYAILGWLMGQTR
+164 GNYVALGWLMGQTR

-192 NMALSIWFVFW
+192 NMALSIWFVFG
-203 LHMDITGVAFA
+203 LHMDIVGVAFA
-214 TLLSQLYGGILSVVL
+214 TLLSQLYGGVISVVM
-229 MYYYGDFD
+229 MYYYGEFD
-237 YKALPWSELLD
+237 YKNLPWGELLD
-248 WREFIGMLQVNVNLM
+248 WRTFIGMLKVNVNLM

-304 IDGMANGTA
+304 IDGMANGAA
-313 IFSGRAVGAKNGKL
+313 IFSGRAVGAKSGAGL
-327 FAATI
+327 DAAI
-332 KMTFKWLV
+332 RMTFKWLV
-340 VLAAILMLGYHL
+340 VLAVMLMGVYAA

-358 RLFTNIE
+358 RLFTNID
-365 EVVAMAVTYNVF
+365 EVVAMAMTYNVF

-407 MLMAL
+407 MLLAL
-412 LVFYLLQWQLVPLW
+412 AVFYLLQWQLVPKI

-439 LSQSIILL
+439 AAQSVILL
-447 FYLSSLRREFA
+447 YYLKSLRKEFTD

>member
-1 MNLLTDR
+1 MNLLTNR

-74 AFGAADKRLGM
+74 AFGAADRELGT

-95 MLISACCILFQKPIL
+95 LLISLACIVFQKPIL
-110 ELYLAMIG
+110 ESYLAMIG
-118 AAPEVNLLCRD
+118 AAPEVNDLCR
-129 AVFSG
+129 
-134 AMFLL
+134 
-139 RLDPAA
+139 
-145 REVAGIY
+145 EY
-152 YDILIWTAPLTL
+152 YYILIWGAPLVL
-164 LNYAILGWLMGQTR
+164 GNYVALGWLMGQTR

-192 NMALSIWFVFW
+192 NMALSIWFVFG
-203 LHMDITGVAFA
+203 LHMDIVGVAFA
-214 TLLSQLYGGILSVVL
+214 TLLSQLYGGVLSVVL

-237 YKALPWSELLD
+237 YKNLPWGELLD
-248 WREFIGMLQVNVNLM
+248 WRTFIGMLKVNVNLM

-304 IDGMANGTA
+304 IDGMANGAA
-313 IFSGRAVGAKNGKL
+313 IFSGRAVGAKSGAGL
-327 FAATI
+327 DAAI

-340 VLAAILMLGYHL
+340 VLAVMLMGVYAA

-358 RLFTNIE
+358 RLFTNID
-365 EVVAMAVTYNVF
+365 EVVAMALTYNVF

-407 MLMAL
+407 MLLAL
-412 LVFYLLQWQLVPLW
+412 AVFYLLQWQLVPKI

-439 LSQSIILL
+439 AAQSVILL
-447 FYLSSLRREFA
+447 YYLKSLRKEFTD

>member
-1 MNLLTDR
+1 MNLLTNR
-8 EYLGLTVPFM
+8 EYLGLTMPFM

-74 AFGAADKRLGM
+74 AFGAADRELGT

-95 MLISACCILFQKPIL
+95 LLISLACIVFQKPIL
-110 ELYLAMIG
+110 ESYLAMIG
-118 AAPEVNLLCRD
+118 AAPEVNALCR
-129 AVFSG
+129 
-134 AMFLL
+134 
-139 RLDPAA
+139 
-145 REVAGIY
+145 EY
-152 YDILIWTAPLTL
+152 YYILIWGAPLVL
-164 LNYAILGWLMGQTR
+164 GNYVALGWLMGQTR

-192 NMALSIWFVFW
+192 NMALSIWFVFG
-203 LHMDITGVAFA
+203 LHMDIVGVAFA
-214 TLLSQLYGGILSVVL
+214 TLLSQLYGGVLSVVL
-229 MYYYGDFD
+229 MYYYGEFD
-237 YKALPWSELLD
+237 YKNLPWGELLD
-248 WREFIGMLQVNVNLM
+248 WRTFIGMLKVNVNLM

-304 IDGMANGTA
+304 IDGMANGAA
-313 IFSGRAVGAKNGKL
+313 IFSGRAVGAKSGAGL
-327 FAATI
+327 DAAI
-332 KMTFKWLV
+332 RMTFKWLV
-340 VLAAILMLGYHL
+340 VLAVILMGVYAA

-358 RLFTNIE
+358 RLFTNID
-365 EVVAMAVTYNVF
+365 EVVAMAMTYNVF

-407 MLMAL
+407 MLLAL
-412 LVFYLLQWQLVPLW
+412 AVFYLLQWQLVPKI
-426 GNSGLWLALLGFM
+426 GNSGLWVALLGFM
-439 LSQSIILL
+439 AAQSVILL
-447 FYLSSLRREFA
+447 YYLKSLRKEFTD